1 MCHYSSGDT
10 LRNLDDT
17 IPGDIIFSII
27 RKVIFATFAFNC
39 TIVIKRLLGCGG

>member
-17 IPGDIIFSII
+17 IPGDIFSII
-27 RKVIFATFAFNC
+27 RKVIFATFAFNR